1 MPNETRAT
9 RYHRSRLQAGAAAFL
24 VSLLVL
30 LAFGPMGAGP
40 ALSRLLH
47 RLVGGWPVGGAVAT
61 MIFAFVVLSAEHAA
75 RYPFDRYREWTLEG
89 RYGLAR
95 LSSGR
100 WARTHLR
107 GMLAHTQFILITHNR
122 RTMEIANR
130 LYGVTMEEP
139 GVSKLISVQ
148 LN

>member
-9 RYHRSRLQAGAAAFL
+9 RYHRARLQAGAGAFL
-24 VSLLVL
+24 ASLLVL
-30 LAFGPMGAGP
+30 LACGPMGAGP

-47 RLVGGWPVGGAVAT
+47 RLVSGWPGGGAVAT
-61 MIFAFVVLSAEHAA
+61 ILFAIVVLSAAQAA

-100 WARTHLR
+100 WKRAHLR
-107 GMLAHTQFILITHNR
+107 GIAARISLGVAAALLVAEIWQ
-122 RTMEIANR
+122 RTGDTWWI
-130 LYGVTMEEP
+130 
-139 GVSKLISVQ
+139 
-148 LN
+148 